1 MMAVFIEEL
10 RRHGKSPTTL
20 RSYQD
25 SWARFARW
33 YEKEHP
39 APTPTGGSA
48 LPQMATQ
55 LDVANFKRFAAQNF
69 KPNTVALTLTH
80 LNVIFRWLVDNGHV
94 PDQPVEKIDRF
105 TVPQSSP
112 KWLNRN
118 EQNALVRA
126 VRQHGNIRELAMVT
140 LMLHTGVRVQE
151 LCDIRLK
158 DISLSDRKGTM
169 VIPNG
174 KHSKYREIPLN
185 VDCRRILQRYLETR
199 KTSSNHLF
207 YSQRSGKMS
216 PRGVSFLIAK
226 YAKLTGID
234 HLTCH
239 TLRHSFGHELA
250 VRKIPLDVIARLMG
264 HMKKD
269 GSPNLAMTSRYT
281 MPGEEDLVR
290 AVEELSWI

>member
-1 MMAVFIEEL
+1 MIAAFIDKL
-10 RRHGKSPTTL
+10 QRQGKSPTTL

-25 SWARFARW
+25 SWARFSRW

-39 APTPTGGSA
+39 APTPTGGPME
-48 LPQMATQ
+48 PQMATQ
-55 LDVANFKRFAAQNF
+55 LDVANFKRFAASNF

-80 LNVIFRWLVDNGHV
+80 LNVIFRWLSDNGHV
-94 PDQPVEKIDRF
+94 PDNPAELVDRI
-105 TVPQSSP
+105 TVPQATP

-118 EQNALVRA
+118 EQNTLIRA
-126 VRQHGNIRELAMVT
+126 VRQHGKIRELVMVT

-158 DISLSDRKGTM
+158 DITISDRKGTL

-185 VDCRRILQRYLETR
+185 VDCRRVLQRYVESRNTN
-199 KTSSNHLF
+199 SDYLF
-207 YSQRSGKMS
+207 CSQRSERIS

-269 GSPNLAMTSRYT
+269 GSPNLSMTSRYT
-281 MPGEEDLVR
+281 MPGEEDLAR

>member
-1 MMAVFIEEL
+1 MIEAFIEEL
-10 RRHGKSPTTL
+10 RRQGKSPTTL

-25 SWARFARW
+25 SWARFSRW
-33 YEKEHP
+33 YQKEHP
-39 APTPTGGSA
+39 APTPTGGSSM
-48 LPQMATQ
+48 PQMATQ
-55 LDVANFKRFAAQNF
+55 LDVANFKRFAANHF

-80 LNVIFRWLVDNGHV
+80 LNVIFRWLADHGHAPDN
-94 PDQPVEKIDRF
+94 PVEQIDRI

-112 KWLNRN
+112 KWLTRN
-118 EQNALVRA
+118 EQNTLVRA

-151 LCDIRLK
+151 LCDICVK
-158 DISLSDRKGTM
+158 DIPFTERKGTL

-174 KHSKYREIPLN
+174 KHGKYREIPLN
-185 VDCRRILQRYLETR
+185 VDCRRILQRYLESRRTH
-199 KTSSNHLF
+199 SDYLF
-207 YSQRSGKMS
+207 YSQRSEKMS

-226 YAKLTGID
+226 YAKLTGIE

-239 TLRHSFGHELA
+239 TLRHSFGHELT
-250 VRKIPLDVIARLMG
+250 VRKIPMDVIARLMG

-269 GSPNLAMTSRYT
+269 GSPNLQMTSRYT

-290 AVEELSWI
+290 AVEELSWV

>member
-1 MMAVFIEEL
+1 MIAAFIEEI

-25 SWARFARW
+25 SWARFSRW
-33 YEKEHP
+33 YEREHP
-39 APTPTGGSA
+39 APTPTGGA
-48 LPQMATQ
+48 PMPQMATQ
-55 LDVANFKRFAAQNF
+55 LDVANFKRFASSNF
-69 KPNTVALTLTH
+69 KPSTLSLTLTH
-80 LNVIFRWLVDNGHV
+80 LNVIFRWLADNGHA
-94 PDQPVEKIDRF
+94 PDNPVEQIDRV

-112 KWLNRN
+112 KWLSRN
-118 EQNALVRA
+118 EQNALIRA
-126 VRQHGNIRELAMVT
+126 IRQHGSLRELAMVT
-140 LMLHTGVRVQE
+140 SMLHTGVRVQE
-151 LCDIRLK
+151 LCDIRMK
-158 DISLSDRKGTM
+158 DVAITDRKGTL

-185 VDCRRILQRYLETR
+185 VDSRRVLLRYLESRSTD
-199 KTSSNHLF
+199 SEYLF
-207 YSQRSGKMS
+207 YSQRSEKMC

-264 HMKKD
+264 HIKKD
-269 GSPNLAMTSRYT
+269 GSPNFSMTSRYT

-290 AVEELSWI
+290 AVEELSWV

>member
-1 MMAVFIEEL
+1 MIAAFIEEL
-10 RRHGKSPTTL
+10 RQHGKSPTTL

-25 SWARFARW
+25 SWARFSRW

-39 APTPTGGSA
+39 RPTPTGGSA
-48 LPQMATQ
+48 MPQMATQ
-55 LDVANFKRFAAQNF
+55 LDIANFKRFASSNF
-69 KPNTVALTLTH
+69 KPNTLSLTLTH
-80 LNVIFRWLVDNGHV
+80 LNVIFRWLSDNGHT
-94 PDQPVEKIDRF
+94 PDNPVEQIDRI

-112 KWLNRN
+112 KWLSRN
-118 EQNALVRA
+118 EQNSLIRA
-126 VRQHGNIRELAMVT
+126 IRQHGTLRELVMVT

-158 DISLSDRKGTM
+158 DITLTDRKGM
-169 VIPNG
+169 LVIPNG

-185 VDCRRILQRYLETR
+185 VDSRRILLRYIESRNTN
-199 KTSSNHLF
+199 SEYLF
-207 YSQRSGKMS
+207 YSQRSEKMS
-216 PRGVSFLIAK
+216 QRGVSFLISK
-226 YAKLTGID
+226 YANLTGID

-269 GSPNLAMTSRYT
+269 GSPNLQMTSRYT

-290 AVEELSWI
+290 AVEELSWV

>member
-1 MMAVFIEEL
+1 MIAAFIDKL
-10 RRHGKSPTTL
+10 QRQGKSPTTL
-20 RSYQD
+20 RSYED
-25 SWARFARW
+25 SWARFSRW
-33 YEKEHP
+33 YAKEHP

-55 LDVANFKRFAAQNF
+55 LDVANFKRFAASNF

-80 LNVIFRWLVDNGHV
+80 LNVIFRWLSDNGHA
-94 PDQPVEKIDRF
+94 PDNPAEMVDPI
-105 TVPQSSP
+105 TVPQVSP

-118 EQNALVRA
+118 EQNSLIRA
-126 VRQHGNIRELAMVT
+126 IRQHGNIRELAMVT
-140 LMLHTGVRVQE
+140 LMLHTGVRLQE

-158 DISLSDRKGTM
+158 DVTISDRKGTL

-185 VDCRRILQRYLETR
+185 VDCRRVILRFMESRHTNGDYL
-199 KTSSNHLF
+199 L
-207 YSQRSGKMS
+207 YSQRSERMS

-226 YAKLTGID
+226 YAKITGID

-269 GSPNLAMTSRYT
+269 GSPNLSMTSRYT
-281 MPGEEDLVR
+281 MPGEEDLAR